1 MVDKTAH
8 KTSKYFINQIVK
20 KSGKSFTDIWTERQ
34 NDAGRKMSKTA
45 KETSK

>member
-8 KTSKYFINQIVK
+8 KTSKYFINHK
-20 KSGKSFTDIWTERQ
+20 KSGKTFTDIWTERQ